1 MARKIVMH
9 VGPPQVGRQ
18 NRFAARIHEA
28 IMALDSEL
36 GMVVDREYRQRLVR
50 AAYALRDIEE
60 SLQRNR
66 ILTKGLPI
74 SPMT

>member
-9 VGPPQVGRQ
+9 VETPQVERQ
-18 NRFAARIHEA
+18 NRLATRIHET

-36 GMVVDREYRQRLVR
+36 GMVVDEEYRQRLAK

-66 ILTKGLPI
+66 ILTEGLPML
-74 SPMT
+74 PMK